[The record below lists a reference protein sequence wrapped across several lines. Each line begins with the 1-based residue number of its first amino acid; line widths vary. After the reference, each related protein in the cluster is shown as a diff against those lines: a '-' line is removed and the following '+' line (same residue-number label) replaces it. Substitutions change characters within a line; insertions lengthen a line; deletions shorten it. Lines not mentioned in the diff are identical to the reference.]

1 MFRKLKNKIDI
12 VTVTIAV
19 AALVFSFWLMF
30 STFGYKDGSI
40 LIAPKARSDFGSH
53 IPLIRSFS
61 LGNNFPPEYPI
72 FPGEPIRYHFLF
84 YLLVG
89 LIERAGLR
97 IDFALV
103 VPSALSFS
111 FLIVIIYLLAKLVF
125 KSRFVG
131 ILSVISFLFNGSLSF
146 LEFFKAHPVSLN
158 TPFEILKNTTF
169 PSFGPYDGKIVSAF
183 WNLNIF
189 TNQMH
194 LAPPLALLLFL
205 VYLLIKNEEKKVS
218 LKWHSALLWGVF
230 LGILPFSHSS
240 IFIMALAILG
250 ISFLLFKHQRV
261 PLLLILALGVIL
273 SLPRTLYL
281 KDTAIFVPQIKLGY
295 LITDNF
301 NIKTFLTYWFMNFGL
316 FFVFMPLGFLLSP
329 KNGKKLFIAFLPL
342 FVIGNL
348 IQFSPEMA
356 SNHKFFNVFLII
368 GNMLAAYL
376 IYKIWKAHLFTK
388 IFVVPLVLI
397 MTLSGII
404 DFFAIKNDG
413 LGELPDYPNNPD
425 IAWIMENTPKDTVF
439 LNSTYFFDAAS
450 LAGRKI
456 FFGWPYFAWSVGHD
470 TYKRDKIIR
479 MMLNPSDLPT
489 LCKLLRENNIDY
501 ISIINDRRSEDFE
514 INFEF
519 FKENFLK
526 IYENPRDNLVIYET
540 LFSCKN
546 ALLSPSFSG
555 GN

>member
-1 MFRKLKNKIDI
+1 MFRKFKDKIDP
-12 VTVTIAV
+12 VTLIITV
-19 AALVFSFWLMF
+19 AALIFSFWLMF
-30 STFGYKDGSI
+30 STFAYKDGSI
-40 LIAPKARSDFGSH
+40 LIAAKARSDFGSH
-53 IPLIRSFS
+53 LPLIRSFS

-89 LIERAGLR
+89 LIERAGVR

-111 FLIVIIYLLAKLVF
+111 FLIVTIYLLAKLVF

-131 ILSVISFLFNGSLSF
+131 ILSVLFFLFNGSFSF
-146 LEFFKAHPVSLN
+146 LEFFKAHPLSLN
-158 TPFEILKNTTF
+158 TPIDILQNTTF

-205 VYLLIKNEEKKVS
+205 IYSLIKNEEKRVS
-218 LKWHSALLWGVF
+218 IKWHWALLWGLF
-230 LGILPFSHSS
+230 LGLLPFSHSS

-250 ISFLLFKHQRV
+250 ISFLLFKHQRA
-261 PLLLILALGVIL
+261 PLLLMLTLGIIL

-281 KDTAIFVPQIKLGY
+281 ESTAFFVPQIKPGY

-301 NIKTFLTYWFMNFGL
+301 NPKTFLTYWFMNFGL
-316 FFVFMPLGFLLSP
+316 FFVFTPIGFLLSP
-329 KNGKKLFIAFLPL
+329 KNGKKLLTAFLPL
-342 FVIGNL
+342 FIIGNL

-376 IYKIWKAHLFTK
+376 IYKIWKAHFLTK
-388 IFVVPLVLI
+388 VFVLPFILI

-404 DFFAIKNDG
+404 DFFAVANDQ
-413 LGELPDYPNNPD
+413 LGEQPDYPKDPD
-425 IAWIMENTPKDTVF
+425 VAWIMQNTPPDSVF

-470 TYKRDKIIR
+470 TYKRDKIIKA
-479 MMLNPSDLPT
+479 MLNPTDLPT
-489 LCKLLRENNIDY
+489 LCKMLEENDIDY
-501 ISIINDRRSEDFE
+501 ISIISDRRSEDFE
-514 INFEF
+514 INFDF
-519 FKENFLK
+519 FEKNFLK
-526 IYENPRDNLVIYET
+526 VYTSESGETEIYQVNPTCLST
-540 LFSCKN
+540 L
-546 ALLSPSFSG
+546 
-555 GN
+555 

>member
-1 MFRKLKNKIDI
+1 MFRKLKVKIDI
-12 VTVTIAV
+12 VTVIITV
-19 AALVFSFWLMF
+19 VALVFSFWLMF

-40 LIAPKARSDFGSH
+40 LIAAKARSDFGSH

-61 LGNNFPPEYPI
+61 LGNNFLPEYPI

-89 LIERAGLR
+89 LIERAGVR

-111 FLIVIIYLLAKLVF
+111 FLIVTIYLLAKLVF

-131 ILSVISFLFNGSLSF
+131 ILSVLFFLFNGSFSF
-146 LEFFKAHPVSLN
+146 LEFFKAHPLSLN
-158 TPFEILKNTTF
+158 TPIDILQNTTF

-205 VYLLIKNEEKKVS
+205 IYSLIKNEEKRVS
-218 LKWHSALLWGVF
+218 IKWHWALLWGVF
-230 LGILPFSHSS
+230 LGLLPFSHSS

-261 PLLLILALGVIL
+261 PLLLMLALGIVL

-281 KDTAIFVPQIKLGY
+281 EGTAFFVPQIKPGY

-301 NIKTFLTYWFMNFGL
+301 NLATFIRYWFMNFGL
-316 FFVFMPLGFLLSP
+316 FFIFIPIGFLLSP
-329 KNGKKLFIAFLPL
+329 KNGKKLLAAFLPL
-342 FVIGNL
+342 FIIGNL

-376 IYKIWKAHLFTK
+376 IYKIWKAHFLTK
-388 IFVVPLVLI
+388 VFVLPFVII

-404 DFFAIKNDG
+404 DFFAVANDQM
-413 LGELPDYPNNPD
+413 GEQPDYPINPD
-425 IAWIMENTPKDTVF
+425 IAWIMENTPRDAVF
-439 LNSTYFFDAAS
+439 LNSTYFFDTAS

-470 TYKRDKIIR
+470 TYKRDKITR
-479 MMLNPSDLPT
+479 TMLNPPDLPT
-489 LCKLLRENNIDY
+489 LCKMLNQNDIDY
-501 ISIINDRRSEDFE
+501 ISIISDRRSEDFE

-519 FKENFLK
+519 FEQNFVKVYKNEANK
-526 IYENPRDNLVIYET
+526 IILYKT
-540 LFSCKN
+540 
-546 ALLSPSFSG
+546 SPPCNSQY
-555 GN
+555 